1 VTLRRYLIR
10 RVPRAALA
18 LVLVV
23 LIAYLLFGVLPRTGG
38 ASLSGYLKAIF
49 VDSYRGRGSVPSLIV
64 GRVPA
69 TLSLVLGA
77 LVMWVVVAVPIAI
90 AAAVRRGTSFDRAVA
105 GSMLALGAAPA
116 FWLGLLGLYLF
127 ASTVGQFPFLPGQ
140 GAYVGLT
147 ADPGKWFT
155 SLIMPWLAMALTQG
169 AMASVMLRRE
179 LTELSQRDYVVA
191 ASAKG
196 LPHRTVVWR
205 HAARAAAAPTLK
217 VLGIELGA
225 LIGAAVVVE
234 AAFSINGVGLLVYRS
249 IRHDNLVIV
258 EGTVVMA
265 GLLMVLVRLA
275 LDVIRALVDPRV
287 RTT

>member
-1 VTLRRYLIR
+1 MTMRGYLIR

-23 LIAYLLFGVLPRTGG
+23 LITYLLFGVLPHTGVG
-38 ASLSGYLKAIF
+38 SLSNYVKDVF
-49 VDSYRGRGSVPSLIV
+49 VNSYRGRGSVPSLIV
-64 GRVPA
+64 ARLPA
-69 TLSLVLGA
+69 TASLVIGA
-77 LVMWVVVAVPIAI
+77 LVLWVLVAIPVAI
-90 AAAVRRGTSFDRAVA
+90 AAAVRRGTRIDHAVA

-127 ASTVGQFPFLPGQ
+127 ASNVGQFPFLPG
-140 GAYVGLT
+140 ARSYVGLT

-155 SLIMPWLAMALTQG
+155 SLIMPWLAIALTQG

-179 LTELSQRDYVVA
+179 LTELSERDYVVA

-225 LIGAAVVVE
+225 LLGAAILVE
-234 AAFSINGVGLLVYRS
+234 AAFSINGVGLLVYQS
-249 IRHDNLVIV
+249 IRHHDLIIV
-258 EGTVVMA
+258 EGTAVLAGVFMVV
-265 GLLMVLVRLA
+265 VRLA
-275 LDVIRALVDPRV
+275 LDLVRALVDPRV
-287 RTT
+287 RAT